1 MKQIIIA
8 LLNQLNNHPS
18 LEYAYKNSYIAEDP
32 FELMEKNRF
41 PFFNV
46 VPGDQRVE
54 PLEDMSEQEIE
65 RHIYPV
71 TVQFATSSMKINV
84 AIMGDDANNK
94 VGILDFSDDIWEA
107 ITFDRTLG
115 GVVHG
120 ILPGYATPMD
130 YLKDT
135 DKFIAR
141 SELIVE
147 FYIDK
152 GLL

>member
-1 MKQIIIA
+1 MRTIVLA
-8 LLNQLNNHPS
+8 LSNQLNNHPS
-18 LEYAYKNSYIAEDP
+18 LEFAYKCSYIAEDP

-41 PFFNV
+41 PFFNI
-46 VPGDQRVE
+46 VPGDKRVE

-65 RHIYPV
+65 RHVYPV

-94 VGILDFSDDIWEA
+94 VGILQFSNYIWEA
-107 ITFDRTLG
+107 IIFDRTLG
-115 GVVHG
+115 GAVHG

-130 YLKDT
+130 YLKDS

-141 SELIVE
+141 SELTVE